1 MEGWNFS
8 SCIHAGAG
16 IHVTNSELS
25 YSSSSLPNNSIIL
38 VNTDTHSSYSR
49 YRRMGFYCCSNF
61 TSGYSDI
68 GTFIGV
74 DGRPFYYH
82 GKIRIEQYYYTSPYA
97 GCMYIYLDQSYYS
110 QNQISSSEEGI
121 YTCRMRL
128 GRNSTSDVSIGIYRN
143 RGESKGSFL
152 HITVI
157 GISCSIQRCLFCKS
171 LYLDWS
177 T

>member
-1 MEGWNFS
+1 MLS

-16 IHVTNSELS
+16 IHVTNSELT

-38 VNTDTHSSYSR
+38 VNTDTHGSYSR

-74 DGRPFYYH
+74 DGRFDYH
-82 GKIRIEQYYYTSPYA
+82 GKIRIEQYYYTSLYA
-97 GCMYIYLDQSYYS
+97 GCMHIYLDQSYYS

-128 GRNSTSDVSIGIYRN
+128 GRNSTSDVSIGIYRDQ
-143 RGESKGSFL
+143 GESTGSLL
-152 HITVI
+152 HITVN
-157 GISCSIQRCLFCKS
+157 GISCGIQRCLFCKS
-171 LYLDWS
+171 QYLDWS